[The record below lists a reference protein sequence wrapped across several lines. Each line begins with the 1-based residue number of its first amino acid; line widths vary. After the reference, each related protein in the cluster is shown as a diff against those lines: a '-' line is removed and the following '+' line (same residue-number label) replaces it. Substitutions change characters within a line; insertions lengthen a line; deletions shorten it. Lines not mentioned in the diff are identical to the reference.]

1 MLKRIDNL
9 SEVNVSTNQIIIIE
23 NGKVDLIPVPTFGT
37 VEIPVQNEKIG
48 NITIKNTIK
57 RA

>member
-1 MLKRIDNL
+1 MLKRIEDL
-9 SEVNVSTNQIIIIE
+9 SEININMNQIIIVE
-23 NGKVDLIPVPTFGT
+23 NGKLDLISIPTFGT